1 MVKDIIYD
9 ESEISIAANQLINY
23 VDFLGQCIDEYISAL
38 NELKTKGIED
48 DKICANVEELINEI
62 STYKSKIVNVGQ
74 NLKSA
79 MNEGVNGIVFADK
92 CKFYSNMT
100 DKIRTDLARF
110 L

>member
-62 STYKSKIVNVGQ
+62 SPYKSKIVNVGQ